1 VQYQFYDIRA
11 VLPINHDIR
20 VAVALDCEMGTAAS
34 GESELIRVTM
44 VDYFSDEILVDN
56 LVEPGV
62 RMLHLNTR

>member
-1 VQYQFYDIRA
+1 
-11 VLPINHDIR
+11 
-20 VAVALDCEMGTAAS
+20 MGTAAS